1 MRSVVK
7 SLGLLAALSAALLAA
22 PVASAQVPLPLTVSG
37 KSVRATV
44 DLPGGF
50 GIELTLTFEEVVG
63 LHPRAL
69 DVTAMLVDPG
79 DLGLSGRLP
88 ALPPPPPPG
97 GLLGGSGSSS
107 SGGVTIPAALPVL
120 LRIAPSASSALS
132 FEGVASVSLYTHN
145 LQLEPEVPLAL
156 YKSHDGGPFSDITVS
171 EGRGSYRAGGS
182 SGDFSEFLIVVDAR
196 PIDTVIAEKFA
207 ALDGLLQEHGGS
219 LAPAVADSLAL
230 RLARARGLYDAGL
243 LVLSMTEL
251 RLFSRY
257 VAGQSGA
264 DVPNVWRANCA
275 GANVAGL
282 LRSAADTLRFSIDR
296 KAGH

>member
-7 SLGLLAALSAALLAA
+7 SLGLPAAVSAALLAA
-22 PVASAQVPLPLTVSG
+22 PAASAQVPLPLTVSG

-69 DVTAMLVDPG
+69 DVTAVLVDPL
-79 DLGLSGRLP
+79 DPGLLARLP
-88 ALPPPPPPG
+88 APPPAPLG
-97 GLLGGSGSSS
+97 GLLGGSSG
-107 SGGVTIPAALPVL
+107 GGVTIPAALPVL

-132 FEGVASVSLYTHN
+132 FEGAAAVSLYTHN
-145 LQLEPEVPLAL
+145 LQLEPAIPLAL
-156 YKSHDGGPFSDITVS
+156 YKAHDGGPFSDITVS

-182 SGDFSEFLIVVDAR
+182 TGDFSEFLIVVDAR

-207 ALDGLLQEHGGS
+207 VLDALLQEHGGS
-219 LAPAVADSLAL
+219 IAPAVEDSLAL
-230 RLARARGLYDAGL
+230 RLARARGFYDAGV
-243 LVLSMTEL
+243 LVLAMAEL
-251 RLFSRY
+251 RAFSRY
-257 VAGQSGA
+257 VAAQSGA
-264 DVPNVWRANCA
+264 DVPNVWRAGCG

-296 KAGH
+296 KAGP